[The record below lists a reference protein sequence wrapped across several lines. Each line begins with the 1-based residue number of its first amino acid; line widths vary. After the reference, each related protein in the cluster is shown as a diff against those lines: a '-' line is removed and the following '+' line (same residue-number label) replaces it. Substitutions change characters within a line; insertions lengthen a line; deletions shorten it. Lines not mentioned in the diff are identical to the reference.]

1 MWMDSLSLSHFRN
14 RLAHVEA
21 LPQLVVLGL
30 LCGLFTG
37 LIIIAFR
44 FAISWPLEQWLP
56 GSNAENFEGLPELW
70 RFFLPVAGSLLI
82 AIFLSLVSYEH
93 ARVGV
98 PHVLERL
105 GYHQGQ
111 LPLSNALVQF
121 FAGAITII
129 SGHSAGREGPAV
141 HLGAAGGSLL
151 GQWLRLP
158 NNSIRM
164 LVGCGT
170 AAAISASFNTPM
182 AGVIFAMEVV
192 MMEYSVIG
200 FIPVTIAS
208 VTSALLMQLLLGDE
222 TAFHVPTLELV
233 TLTEI
238 PFVILLGIV
247 LGLLALLFNKTVLL
261 TVKHL
266 RLPLFARLLLAGMLT
281 GAVALI
287 YPQIMGLGYDSVTD
301 MLQGSY
307 AIQLLLGLTVAKL
320 LVTAMAIGLGMPMG
334 LIGPTLFIG
343 AAAGASLG
351 IVGAMLADIPVSDIG
366 FYAMLGMGAMMAA
379 VLQAPLAALMAVLEL
394 TNNSN
399 VIFPAM
405 VAIVTASLT
414 CRHFFPSGSVFQA
427 VLVARGLDWRRA
439 PMDQILERAS
449 VTSEMHKN
457 YSLQSSTIRSND
469 AHAVLSKDLDWI
481 LISHQGV
488 PAKLLSAA
496 DLQLYLDQHQEEQ
509 SGADEIDLLAIPG
522 LRKDLIAI
530 HHNATLKE
538 ALKELDNQNVDV
550 LYVNDDRKALQGIIQ
565 RDDIVRFFTE
575 RHEL

>member
-30 LCGLFTG
+30 VCGLFTG
-37 LIIIAFR
+37 LIIVAFR
-44 FAISWPLEQWLP
+44 FAISWPLEQGLP
-56 GSNAENFEGLPELW
+56 GSDAENFEGLSDLW
-70 RFFLPVAGSLLI
+70 RFSLPIVGSLII
-82 AIFLSLVSYEH
+82 AIILSLVSYER
-93 ARVGV
+93 ARVGI

-111 LPLSNALVQF
+111 LPLANALVQF
-121 FAGAITII
+121 VVGAITII

-208 VTSALLMQLLLGDE
+208 VTAALLMQLMLGDE
-222 TAFHVPTLELV
+222 TAFHVPTLELL

-238 PFVILLGIV
+238 PYVIFLGII
-247 LGLLALLFNKTVLL
+247 LGLLSLLFNKTVLIA
-261 TVKHL
+261 VKHI
-266 RLPLFARLLLAGMLT
+266 RIPLFARLLLAGLLT
-281 GAVALI
+281 GTIALI

-301 MLQGSY
+301 ILQGNY
-307 AIQLLLGLTVAKL
+307 ALQLLLGLTVAKL
-320 LVTAMAIGLGMPMG
+320 LVTAMAVGLGMPMG
-334 LIGPTLFIG
+334 LIGPCLFIG
-343 AAAGASLG
+343 AGAGASLG
-351 IVGAMLADIPVSDIG
+351 IIGAMLADIPVSDIG

-394 TNNSN
+394 THNPN

-414 CRHFFPSGSVFQA
+414 CRHFFPDGSVFQA
-427 VLVARGLDWRRA
+427 VLVARGLDWRRT

-457 YSLQSSTIRSND
+457 YSLQSRVISAD
-469 AHAVLSKDLDWI
+469 EAHSALSHNHEWI
-481 LISHQGV
+481 LISHRGV
-488 PAKLLSAA
+488 LDKLLSAA
-496 DLQLYLDQHQEEQ
+496 DLQLYLDHYQPEP
-509 SGADEIDLLAIPG
+509 DNDKIDLLAIPG
-522 LRKDLIAI
+522 LRKDLYAI
-530 HHNATLKE
+530 HQNATLKE
-538 ALKELDNQNVDV
+538 ALRELDNQNIDI
-550 LYVNDDRKALQGIIQ
+550 LYVQDDRKALMGIIQ